1 MAGTLGSPYLGQP
14 VFGQPVFPVSNVAE
28 VAKTFGSPAVETV
41 GEFRYSSQ
49 CSGDP
54 QPKIAM
60 DTKSTYTTS
69 PAVGTQSAQL
79 VSASPDA
86 QANSPVGGVAK
97 AAQGASAFS
106 GKTLSSAGVEVY
118 QSVSRAAIGSLVLG
132 VLGLSAFP
140 ILLLVALP
148 ALGIVLGLIALNGF
162 RKFPNELLGKPLALA
177 GLVLCGLT
185 VVLAP
190 AYHSYVYMTEV
201 PEGYT
206 RVDFASLT
214 SKLGEPD
221 VPPGEVLALDG
232 QPVFIKG
239 YIHPTS
245 MDSMLAKRFVLVP
258 DLGTCCFGG
267 QPPLTHMIEVSL
279 SGDQRAQKSY
289 RKQRLAGTLHVNPHL
304 KPVDGLTGV
313 YYQLQADILK

>member
-1 MAGTLGSPYLGQP
+1 
-14 VFGQPVFPVSNVAE
+14 
-28 VAKTFGSPAVETV
+28 
-41 GEFRYSSQ
+41 
-49 CSGDP
+49 
-54 QPKIAM
+54 M
-60 DTKSTYTTS
+60 DTKSTHTT
-69 PAVGTQSAQL
+69 AATVDTQRAGL
-79 VSASPDA
+79 A
-86 QANSPVGGVAK
+86 
-97 AAQGASAFS
+97 GASSDAAVPHS
-106 GKTLSSAGVEVY
+106 SQVGSSSAGSERPARATDAVSSRTLSSEGVDVY

-132 VLGLSAFP
+132 VLGLSSFP

-148 ALGIVLGLIALNGF
+148 ALGVVLGLIALNGF
-162 RKFPNELLGKPLALA
+162 RKFPEELLGKPLAVA
-177 GLVLCGLT
+177 GLTLCGLT
-185 VVLAP
+185 CILAP
-190 AYHSYVYMTEV
+190 AYHGYIYMTEV

-313 YYQLQADILK
+313 FYQLQADILK

>member
-1 MAGTLGSPYLGQP
+1 M
-14 VFGQPVFPVSNVAE
+14 E
-28 VAKTFGSPAVETV
+28 
-41 GEFRYSSQ
+41 
-49 CSGDP
+49 
-54 QPKIAM
+54 M
-60 DTKSTYTTS
+60 KSTYPTSTTDDK
-69 PAVGTQSAQL
+69 
-79 VSASPDA
+79 DA
-86 QANSPVGGVAK
+86 QAQARLAGDKSGRTGSAGSASENTA
-97 AAQGASAFS
+97 GAVSAGS
-106 GKTLSSAGVEVY
+106 GFPSQSLLSSQGVEVY
-118 QSVSRAAIGSLVLG
+118 QSVSRAAIASLVLG

-140 ILLLVALP
+140 ILLLIALP
-148 ALGIVLGLIALNGF
+148 ACGLILGLVALNGF
-162 RKFPNELLGKPLALA
+162 RKFPEELLGKPLAVA
-177 GLVLCGLT
+177 GLTLCGLT
-185 VVLAP
+185 LLLAP
-190 AYHSYVYMTEV
+190 TYHTYVYMTEV

-221 VPPGEVLALDG
+221 VPPSEVLALDG

-289 RKQRLAGTLHVNPHL
+289 RKQRLAGTLRVEPHL

-313 YYQLQADILK
+313 FYQLQADILK